1 MGDNRWRLAEK
12 PTWMNSSLAPLYL
25 LLVALIVEEYK
36 RWRGL

>member
-1 MGDNRWRLAEK
+1 MGDTTLASSRET
-12 PTWMNSSLAPLYL
+12 TWMNSSLAPLYL

>member
-1 MGDNRWRLAEK
+1 
-12 PTWMNSSLAPLYL
+12 MNSALAPLYL

>member
-1 MGDNRWRLAEK
+1 MDSA
-12 PTWMNSSLAPLYL
+12 LAPLYL